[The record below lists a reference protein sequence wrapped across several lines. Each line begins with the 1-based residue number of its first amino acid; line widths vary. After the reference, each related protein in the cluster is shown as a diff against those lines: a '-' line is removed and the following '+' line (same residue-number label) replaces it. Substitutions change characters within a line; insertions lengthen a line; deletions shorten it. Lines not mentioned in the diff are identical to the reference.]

1 MIIGEVI
8 GWFHFTARAE
18 RRHTVGLA
26 AVSKQTR
33 AASDKVKISSTATIV
48 VLPTTTPVDMQTP
61 AAKLAQSAAVQE
73 TAAAVRAATAF
84 QTAQQEEQQ
93 NGQKD
98 DQARKDVEAQH
109 DVSAA
114 ATEQSCGSP
123 ASTSE
128 TKITLQRLRK
138 ALYRASGGSFG
149 SRCGGPSPTRRP
161 MSSCQADCQ
170 AAQKQCGMDAAAFRV
185 APAA

>member
-84 QTAQQEEQQ
+84 QT
-93 NGQKD
+93 
-98 DQARKDVEAQH
+98 
-109 DVSAA
+109 VSVRIQFPNAVRISLGTNERA
-114 ATEQSCGSP
+114 YFLHSYELSHGNELMPHLTV
-123 ASTSE
+123 SE
-128 TKITLQRLRK
+128 NCRFY
-138 ALYRASGGSFG
+138 AVCESD
-149 SRCGGPSPTRRP
+149 
-161 MSSCQADCQ
+161 SSVSLACQ
-170 AAQKQCGMDAAAFRV
+170 
-185 APAA
+185 